1 MIEERHFFYDQ
12 GIVGH
17 YEIVLKKSG
26 YSLNALRTSIQE
38 DSFYGSGARCMG
50 RADGLSFSSKVDIVL
65 ASLSECHSN
74 DDATTL
80 FGIALSLVTGY
91 LFAHFE
97 ANGVGALSEERGFP
111 TAITACA
118 LILMIFV
125 LHRVRINRERNRL
138 AQSLYILKHEAERS
152 ADNHSQ

>member
-26 YSLNALRTSIQE
+26 YSLNAFRISIQL
-38 DSFYGSGARCMG
+38 DSFYGSDARYMG
-50 RADGLSFSSKVDIVL
+50 QAGRFSFSSKVDIVL
-65 ASLSECHSN
+65 ASLSECHSS

-80 FGIALSLVTGY
+80 FGIALSLVTGC
-91 LFAHFE
+91 LFANLE
-97 ANGVGALSEERGFP
+97 ANGAGALSGEQGFP

-118 LILMIFV
+118 LLLMFFV
-125 LHRVRINRERNRL
+125 LHRMCINRKRNRL

-152 ADNHSQ
+152 ADNHS